1 MGSAYSDDLRERVVL
16 DVGSGLSRREAARR
30 FRVSASSAIR
40 WAERNQETGS
50 VSAKA
55 RGGHR
60 RSPLDPHAAWL
71 LELVAR
77 EPELTLEETAA
88 RIATELGVETT
99 KSSVDRFYRRHRISF
114 KKNAARQR
122 TGQGRRRRSPAK
134 LEGGAGEA

>member
-40 WAERNQETGS
+40 WAERHAATGS

-71 LELVAR
+71 LELVAG
-77 EPELTLEETAA
+77 EPELTLEEIAA
-88 RIATELGVETT
+88 RIAAELGVKTT

-134 LEGGAGEA
+134 LEGETGGA

>member
-16 DVGSGLSRREAARR
+16 DIGSGLSRREAARR

-40 WAERNQETGS
+40 WAGRHHETGS
-50 VSAKA
+50 VSAKP

-77 EPELTLEETAA
+77 EPELTLEETVA
-88 RIATELGVETT
+88 RIAAELGVETT
-99 KSSVDRFYRRHRISF
+99 KSSVDRFYGRHRISF

-122 TGQGRRRRSPAK
+122 AGQGRRRRSPTK
-134 LEGGAGEA
+134 LEGGADEA